1 MLQSYIPIAE
11 VKFIIKNLTKKT
23 VVLGVFEFEFFQIF
37 KEDILW
43 MLHKVV
49 FLLILGD
56 QPYNDTKAD
65 RALQRKEKYISMFF
79 RDIDKNLEQT
89 ISKLPLQKK

>member
-1 MLQSYIPIAE
+1 MLQSYISITE
-11 VKFIIKNLTKKT
+11 VKFIIKSLTKKT
-23 VVLGVFEFEFFQIF
+23 EVLGVFEFEFFQIF

-79 RDIDKNLEQT
+79 KETDKNLEQS
-89 ISKLPLQKK
+89 ISKLLFQKK

>member
-1 MLQSYIPIAE
+1 MLQSYIPITE

-43 MLHKVV
+43 RLHKVV
-49 FLLILGD
+49 FLLILRD
-56 QPYNDTKAD
+56 QHYNDTKAD
-65 RALQRKEKYISMFF
+65 RALQRKEKYVSIFF
-79 RDIDKNLEQT
+79 KDADKNLES
-89 ISKLPLQKK
+89 ISKLLLQEK

>member
-1 MLQSYIPIAE
+1 
-11 VKFIIKNLTKKT
+11 
-23 VVLGVFEFEFFQIF
+23 
-37 KEDILW
+37 

>member
-1 MLQSYIPIAE
+1 
-11 VKFIIKNLTKKT
+11 
-23 VVLGVFEFEFFQIF
+23 
-37 KEDILW
+37 

-79 RDIDKNLEQT
+79 RDIDKIL
-89 ISKLPLQKK
+89 SKLLANYPYRKSNILKCLVFSRGNKAKL